1 MEYRTIN
8 KQNQSLLKEILKSPQ
23 AYLRAQ
29 EKYMNEDDTVP
40 AHFVFGNAVDHFVT
54 EETEFTDKFHIMGN
68 STVSDTIKKIMDHV
82 FSEVGGTKDLY
93 HNKENF
99 LEDYPDSI
107 VRACGY
113 LQYGQ
118 SWKEETRIAKVIST
132 GTNYYRDL
140 IKSKGKTVIS
150 QEDYAKA
157 VTCHA
162 SMVSDSY
169 ISKYLKPGPNQQ
181 LIKKQVIQFEYR
193 TVECKGELD
202 LVFIDHDEKTII
214 PIDVKTIGTNV
225 YSFPYNFWKY
235 RYDFQAAAYSFGLA
249 YQFEDLIKQGYH
261 ILSFKFIVCEKD
273 SYNKPLIYTVKDDI
287 LNIGMNGGSNS
298 DGKSY
303 EGFEQAIERY
313 LFHTQKD
320 LWDYPMEYYE
330 NDGELIID
338 L

>member
-1 MEYRTIN
+1 MEYKTIN

-29 EKYMNEDDTVP
+29 ERYMNEDDTTP
-40 AHFVFGNAVDHFVT
+40 AYFVFGNAVDHFLT
-54 EETEFTDKFHIMGN
+54 EDLEFTDKFHIMGN
-68 STVSDTIKKIMDHV
+68 SVISETIRKVVDYV
-82 FSEVGGTKDLY
+82 FAEVGGEYGDLL
-93 HNKENF
+93 ENCK
-99 LEDYPDSI
+99 DSI

-113 LQYGQ
+113 QEYGQ
-118 SWKEETRIAKVIST
+118 AWKEETRIAKVIAT
-132 GTNYYRDL
+132 GSVYYKDL

-202 LVFIDHDEKTII
+202 LVFIDHDKKTIT
-214 PIDVKTIGTNV
+214 PLDVKTIGTSV
-225 YSFPYNFWKY
+225 YGFLYNFWKY
-235 RYDFQAAAYSFGLA
+235 RYDFQAAVYSFGLA
-249 YQFEDLIKQGYH
+249 CQFEDLIKQGYYV
-261 ILSFKFIVCEKD
+261 LPFKFIVCEKD
-273 SYNKPLIYTVKDDI
+273 SYNKPLIYSVSEDI
-287 LNIGMNGGSNS
+287 LNIGMDGGSNS
-298 DGKSY
+298 DGRSY

-313 LFHTQKD
+313 LFHIEKD

-330 NDGELIID
+330 NNGELIID